1 MPMYSR
7 QTSVSTQL
15 GGRPTIVF
23 SGDVS
28 STQQHSIIQGHATE
42 EEEVVLA
49 SDWKIQAICAVLEMV
64 TVGNQF

>member
-1 MPMYSR
+1 
-7 QTSVSTQL
+7 
-15 GGRPTIVF
+15 VF